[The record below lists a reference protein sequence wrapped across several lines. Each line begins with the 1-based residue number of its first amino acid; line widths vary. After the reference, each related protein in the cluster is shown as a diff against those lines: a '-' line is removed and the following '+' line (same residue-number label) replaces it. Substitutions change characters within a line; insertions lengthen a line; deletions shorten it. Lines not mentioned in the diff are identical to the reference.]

1 MAPWQLNR
9 HGVFGGT
16 TMNLIDILF
25 LLILLGGLAL
35 GFFQGTV
42 KLLVAIIAFYVGLV
56 LASLYFQSVGNFY
69 RLHFNSSAEVGQ
81 ITAFA
86 TVLAISFLLLTVA
99 GLYTFRYF
107 KMPTSLD
114 FLDKILGTL
123 LGLGMA
129 ALFMGVFA
137 ILLKDLFVFR
147 SPASSASLPVII
159 AFQASVRSSTLV
171 GFFGDNILPLI
182 YSSIRPVLP
191 SAADLIFRVR

>member
-9 HGVFGGT
+9 HGVSGGT

-42 KLLVAIIAFYVGLV
+42 KLLIAIIAFYVGIV
-56 LASLYFQSVGNFY
+56 LASLYFQAVGNFY
-69 RLHFNSSAEVGQ
+69 RQRFNSSAEVGQ

-86 TVLAISFLLLTVA
+86 TVLGVSFLLLTVA

-129 ALFMGVFA
+129 ALFMGVLA

-147 SPASSASLPVII
+147 NPASSASLPVII
-159 AFQASVRSSTLV
+159 AFQAGVRSSTLV

-182 YSSIRPVLP
+182 YSSLRPVLP

>member
-1 MAPWQLNR
+1 
-9 HGVFGGT
+9 
-16 TMNLIDILF
+16 MNLIDILF

-42 KLLVAIIAFYVGLV
+42 KLLIAIIAFYVSIV
-56 LASLYFQSVGNFY
+56 LASLYFQSIGNFY
-69 RLHFNSSAEVGQ
+69 RVRFNSSAEVGQ

-159 AFQASVRSSTLV
+159 AFQSSVRSSTLV

-182 YSSIRPVLP
+182 YSSVRPVLP
-191 SAADLIFRVR
+191 PAADIIFRVR

>member
-1 MAPWQLNR
+1 MAPWQSNR
-9 HGVFGGT
+9 HGVSGGT

-25 LLILLGGLAL
+25 LLLLLGGLAL

-42 KLLVAIIAFYVGLV
+42 KLLIAIIAFYVGIV
-56 LASLYFQSVGNFY
+56 LASLYFQAVGNFY
-69 RLHFNSSAEVGQ
+69 RQRFNSSAEVGQ

-129 ALFMGVFA
+129 ALFMGVLA

-147 SPASSASLPVII
+147 NPAGSASLPVII

-182 YSSIRPVLP
+182 YSSVRPVLP
-191 SAADLIFRVR
+191 PAADLIFRVR